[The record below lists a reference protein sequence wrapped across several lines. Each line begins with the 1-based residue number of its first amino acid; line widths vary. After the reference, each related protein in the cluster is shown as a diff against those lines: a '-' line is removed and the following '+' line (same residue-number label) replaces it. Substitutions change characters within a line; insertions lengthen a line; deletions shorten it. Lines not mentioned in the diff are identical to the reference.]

1 MRRHGWFYSAGMEQ
15 YVIRGGQAGY
25 DRLKVLARARWPGT
39 AALLDRVGVQPG
51 QRCLDLG
58 CGGGDVTLEL
68 ARMVGPDGQVT
79 GVDMDEVKLDLAR
92 RDAAARG
99 LGNVSFQA
107 LNVYEW
113 SEPDSYDLVYS
124 RNVLQH
130 LSRPVDVLASMWAA
144 VRPGGVIVVEDADFE
159 GSFCNPPNDG
169 FAFWVEAYQRV
180 LERRGGDP
188 LSGRKLFQ
196 RFGEAAIPMDE
207 ALARAAVDFGGRG
220 CLVYLA
226 DHLKGRRIGD
236 FDAELAREFFAGFAS
251 SALCN
256 LHMEVPYGENAHHI
270 LEALFKA
277 FARALRSAVAIDPR
291 EASVPSTKGTL
302 TA

>member
-188 LSGRKLFQ
+188 LSGRKLFR
-196 RFGEAAIPMDE
+196 RFGEAGIPPPEIAVVQSVVVTGEEKTLPHSTIAATADAIVE
-207 ALARAAVDFGGRG
+207 EGIASEGEVSAALAELEQFAEDITSICGSPRIFQAWT
-220 CLVYLA
+220 
-226 DHLKGRRIGD
+226 RRQGQ
-236 FDAELAREFFAGFAS
+236 
-251 SALCN
+251 
-256 LHMEVPYGENAHHI
+256 P
-270 LEALFKA
+270 
-277 FARALRSAVAIDPR
+277 VAN
-291 EASVPSTKGTL
+291 T
-302 TA
+302 

>member
-1 MRRHGWFYSAGMEQ
+1 MEQ

-39 AALLDRVGVQPG
+39 AALLERVGVRPG
-51 QRCLDLG
+51 QHCLDLG

-68 ARMVGPDGQVT
+68 ARLVGPDGAVT

-92 RDAAARG
+92 KDAAARG
-99 LGNVSFQA
+99 LGNVSFRA
-107 LNVYEW
+107 LNTYEW

-196 RFGEAAIPMDE
+196 RFGEAAIPPPEVTVVQSVVAGGEEKTLPHSTIAATADAIVE
-207 ALARAAVDFGGRG
+207 EGIASEGEGSAALA
-220 CLVYLA
+220 
-226 DHLKGRRIGD
+226 
-236 FDAELAREFFAGFAS
+236 E
-251 SALCN
+251 
-256 LHMEVPYGENAHHI
+256 
-270 LEALFKA
+270 LEA
-277 FARALRSAVAIDPR
+277 FAEDTTSVCGSPR
-291 EASVPSTKGTL
+291 IFQAWTRRQGQPAANT
-302 TA
+302 